1 MVEDRVWGIILEKLG
16 SLDKKLDAVAED
28 VAALRQAST
37 DVVRR
42 VVDSEQ
48 DIKALQVVAATHA
61 QTLDRHD
68 RQLRAGLWLAAAVLL
83 AVVGTLVP
91 PILKVLASVL

>member
-1 MVEDRVWGIILEKLG
+1 MVEDRVWGIV
-16 SLDKKLDAVAED
+16 LDKLSSMDNKLDAVAQD
-28 VAALRQAST
+28 VAAMRQAST

-68 RQLRAGLWLAAAVLL
+68 RQLRVGLWLAAAVLL